1 MEQTVKDWVSRD
13 TFGYGYLLDFYQR
26 GARVCWA
33 DDKGLAL
40 RNDRY
45 AITYTGGQVPVDLPE
60 LHGPGLVL
68 TDSETLKDQL
78 SAAHPDWMVMD
89 TAQAIY
95 PGKEPPELQLR
106 PGVSIRPLTIED
118 LDFVLE
124 NYHNPGAYEA
134 HIRERIA
141 EGMLG
146 GMVDGELAGFAGI
159 HQEGT
164 VGMLEVLPRFR
175 RRGLAEALE
184 AAVIAQ
190 QLQRGRFPYCHVRY
204 GNTASEAL
212 QRKMG
217 LVFDESRT
225 LYWLG

>member
-1 MEQTVKDWVSRD
+1 MDICW
-13 TFGYGYLLDFYQR
+13 TFTSG
-26 GARVCWA
+26 
-33 DDKGLAL
+33 
-40 RNDRY
+40 
-45 AITYTGGQVPVDLPE
+45 E
-60 LHGPGLVL
+60 
-68 TDSETLKDQL
+68 LKDRL

-95 PGKEPPELQLR
+95 PGKEPPRIQLR
-106 PGVSIRPLTIED
+106 PGLSIRPLTIED

-146 GMVDGELAGFAGI
+146 GMVDGELAGFADI

-204 GNTASEAL
+204 GNVASEAL